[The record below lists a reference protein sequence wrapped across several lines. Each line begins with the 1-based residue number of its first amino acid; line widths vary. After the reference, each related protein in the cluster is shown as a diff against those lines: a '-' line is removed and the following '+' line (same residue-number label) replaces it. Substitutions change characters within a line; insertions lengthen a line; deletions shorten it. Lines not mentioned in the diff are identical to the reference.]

1 MDIARECIGSCIKS
15 IYLAD
20 LTGGEHSYITG
31 HGGKDLDV
39 ILYAPG
45 CRELDGSSE
54 EALERALDE
63 AARIIISEVF
73 GFDPIEK
80 LGIPNVI
87 EIHVVRSKEDAPY
100 WNMIFSRFSRLIKVW
115 DEEKGLISA

>member
-1 MDIARECIGSCIKS
+1 M
-15 IYLAD
+15 
-20 LTGGEHSYITG
+20 
-31 HGGKDLDV
+31 

-45 CRELDGSSE
+45 CTELDEDSE

-87 EIHVVRSKEDAPY
+87 EIHVVRSEEDAPY
-100 WNMIFSRFSRLIKVW
+100 WNMIFSRFSQLIKVW